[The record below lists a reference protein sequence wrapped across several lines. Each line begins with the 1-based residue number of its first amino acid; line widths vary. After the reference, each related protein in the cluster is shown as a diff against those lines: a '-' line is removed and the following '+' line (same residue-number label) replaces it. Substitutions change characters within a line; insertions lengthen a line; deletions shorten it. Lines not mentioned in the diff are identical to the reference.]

1 MIYIFGD
8 SFSTPNPNPNINW
21 AWPNALPKALESD
34 VVNVSVAASGLE
46 YTFGQFEK
54 YRKKFKSKDIIII
67 TLTAE
72 SRTYFFPDRPR
83 VSKIDS
89 ENISREEK
97 LAVEYF
103 MKYLE
108 NLDNIR
114 VNTLNFLHAVKDI
127 SLEKDLH
134 TIVLHG
140 FNNSHYNDTQDPTR
154 FHGIHVS
161 QGNMFNYICQ
171 AECANDFIYQQVMGP
186 NGDIRFNHMCKANH
200 IILTNKLISNIRHNT
215 PIDLRQGFEL
225 NIIDDAMLF
234 QLNNTN
240 CSNW

>member
-8 SFSTPNPNPNINW
+8 SFSTPSTNINW

-34 VVNVSVAASGLE
+34 VVNVSVSASGLE

-67 TLTAE
+67 VLTAE
-72 SRTYFFPDRPR
+72 SRTYFFPDRSC

-97 LAVEYF
+97 LAVKYF
-103 MKYLE
+103 LKYLD
-108 NLDNIR
+108 NPDNIR

-161 QGNMFNYICQ
+161 QGNMFEYICQ
-171 AECANDFIYQQVMGP
+171 AECANDFVSRQVVNP
-186 NGDIRFNHMCKANH
+186 NGDIRLNHMCKVNH

-215 PIDLRQGFEL
+215 PIDLRRDFEL
-225 NIIDDAMLF
+225 NIIDNAMLF
-234 QLNNTN
+234 QLNNTDP
-240 CSNW
+240 SDW